1 MVKAYILDTN
11 ILLDSPRAIFGF
23 DDNTVIIT
31 GTTLQELDSKKTA
44 PGELGFNARETC
56 RIIEKLRLKGDLTT
70 GVPMDNAGV
79 FKVILNAGQ
88 WHMPSGYSEDKP
100 DNQIINTV
108 LDIKKNQGHMFNQVI
123 LVTNDTSMRINASVC
138 AAACGFSDFVES
150 YRNDHVSSAEMYT
163 GKRELQ
169 VSKEAIDYI
178 YKNKMLPPE
187 AIFRGDI
194 PEPVENEFFIL
205 QSDQSS
211 ALAVYRN
218 HALKLIDTKT
228 LHPCHVQPKNASQT
242 FALWAL
248 MQPVEEIPFV
258 ILKGPAGTAKTFLSL
273 AAGLDQTYDSK
284 THRSYDSVLISRNNV
299 MADAD
304 FGYLPGELEDKMNP
318 LLAPFFDNLESL
330 LRGNSDE
337 DRECIS
343 RQIEDMIDSG
353 VIEICALAYMRGR
366 SITNKFLIVDE
377 TQNATR
383 SQIRDI
389 ITRAGA
395 GCKIVICGDPEQI
408 DAHNLDKLN
417 NGLVFASEKMKG
429 SPVCAQISFT
439 EEESV
444 RSELAKEAIKRLTL

>member
-56 RIIEKLRLKGDLTT
+56 RIIEKLRLKGDLTA

-108 LDIKKNQGHMFNQVI
+108 LDIKKNQGQMFNQVV

-187 AIFRGDI
+187 ATFRGDI

-218 HALKLIDTKT
+218 HELKLIDTKT

>member
-56 RIIEKLRLKGDLTT
+56 RIIEKLRLKGDLTA

-88 WHMPSGYSEDKP
+88 WHMPSGYSENKP

-123 LVTNDTSMRINASVC
+123 LVTNDISMRINASVC
-138 AAACGFSDFVES
+138 AAACEFSDFVES
-150 YRNDHVSSAEMYT
+150 YRNDHVSSTEMYT
-163 GKRELQ
+163 GKRELH
-169 VSKEAIDYI
+169 VSKETIDYI

-187 AIFRGDI
+187 AIFREDI

-218 HALKLIDTKT
+218 HELKLIDTKA
-228 LHPCHVQPKNASQT
+228 LHPYHIQPKNASQT

-273 AAGLDQTYDSK
+273 AAGLDQTYDSRA
-284 THRSYDSVLISRNNV
+284 HRSYDSVLISRNNV

-304 FGYLPGELEDKMNP
+304 FGALPGELEDKMNP

-389 ITRAGA
+389 ITRAGT
-395 GCKIVICGDPEQI
+395 GCKVVICGDPEQI

-429 SPVCAQISFT
+429 SSVCAQISFT

-444 RSELAKEAIKRLTL
+444 RSELAKEAIKRLVL

>member
-56 RIIEKLRLKGDLTT
+56 RIIEKLRLKGDLTA

-163 GKRELQ
+163 GKRELH

-218 HALKLIDTKT
+218 HELKLIDTKT

-258 ILKGPAGTAKTFLSL
+258 ILKRPAGTAKTFLSL
-273 AAGLDQTYDSK
+273 AAGLDQAYDSRA
-284 THRSYDSVLISRNNV
+284 HRSYDSVLISRNNV

-389 ITRAGA
+389 ITRAGS

>member
-56 RIIEKLRLKGDLTT
+56 RIIEKLRLKGDLTA

-163 GKRELQ
+163 GKRELH

-218 HALKLIDTKT
+218 HELKLIDTKT
-228 LHPCHVQPKNASQT
+228 LHPCHVQPKNTSQT

-273 AAGLDQTYDSK
+273 AAGLDQAYDSRA
-284 THRSYDSVLISRNNV
+284 HRSYDSVLISRNNV

-389 ITRAGA
+389 ITRAGS

-444 RSELAKEAIKRLTL
+444 RS